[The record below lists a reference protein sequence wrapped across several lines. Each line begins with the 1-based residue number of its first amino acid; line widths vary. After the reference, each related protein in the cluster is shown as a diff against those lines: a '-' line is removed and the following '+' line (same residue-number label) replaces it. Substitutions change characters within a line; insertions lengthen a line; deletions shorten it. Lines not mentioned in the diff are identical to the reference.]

1 MYRRTT
7 AHICSQIH
15 PGNRR
20 TYSLVPLT
28 SVGVGLREGWGA
40 AHSQHGRAGE
50 GNYHTGHVIEDL
62 ASEPERAPPR
72 QSQPSIQLDCSEGK
86 CKATA
91 GKARPFGPPPDEVEN
106 VRKPVV
112 GFPDNTRSAWD
123 VVPGLE
129 LHRMQGDDRIRSNV
143 GYPITTPR
151 VPRQDHLIRAIP
163 IVGGLYST
171 PAARPAS
178 GHGSAD
184 TEAVS

>member
-7 AHICSQIH
+7 VHICSQIH

-40 AHSQHGRAGE
+40 VHSQHGRAGE

-62 ASEPERAPPR
+62 ASEPERTPPR
-72 QSQPSIQLDCSEGK
+72 QSQPSIQLDCRQGK
-86 CKATA
+86 CKTAA

-123 VVPGLE
+123 FKPGLE

-178 GHGSAD
+178 GHGSAN

>member
-1 MYRRTT
+1 MYKRTT

-20 TYSLVPLT
+20 TSSLVPLT
-28 SVGVGLREGWGA
+28 SVGVGLREGWRA
-40 AHSQHGRAGE
+40 IHSQHGRAGE
-50 GNYHTGHVIEDL
+50 GNYHTRHVVEDL
-62 ASEPERAPPR
+62 AGKPERAPPR
-72 QSQPSIQLDCSEGK
+72 QSQLTIQLDCRQGK
-86 CKATA
+86 CKAAA

-112 GFPDNTRSAWD
+112 GIPENTRSARD
-123 VVPGLE
+123 FKPGLE

-143 GYPITTPR
+143 GHPITTPR
-151 VPRQDHLIRAIP
+151 ITRQHHLVRAIP
-163 IVGGLYST
+163 VVRGLYSAL
-171 PAARPAS
+171 AARPAP

>member
-40 AHSQHGRAGE
+40 VHSQHGRAGE

-72 QSQPSIQLDCSEGK
+72 QSQPSIQLDCRQGK
-86 CKATA
+86 CKAAT

-112 GFPDNTRSAWD
+112 GFPDNTRSAWISN
-123 VVPGLE
+123 
-129 LHRMQGDDRIRSNV
+129 QGSNSTV
-143 GYPITTPR
+143 CKVTTGFAAMLATQSRRPGYPDKTTW
-151 VPRQDHLIRAIP
+151 
-163 IVGGLYST
+163 
-171 PAARPAS
+171 
-178 GHGSAD
+178 SAPFQ
-184 TEAVS
+184 